1 MPGTHGRTS
10 RLGPAPPELP
20 WRARGRL
27 VHGSLGRGRRDG
39 SGGQALR
46 ERRAGRMT
54 QSEGGRGRAGLTLNL
69 KHDPQLGGGGRE
81 PVRVTACAET
91 CENDDLENKRVASVW
106 STTGGEQRG
115 GHESPRHFWVT
126 GESLACQDTSDKQL
140 KQPVAAPPAVAKEM
154 PFEGQD
160 WGQVP
165 VRKLVPLRQNV
176 FVAWRGA
183 GRHKW
188 KRVHGNM
195 RRTHLGGGIS
205 VTC

>member
-1 MPGTHGRTS
+1 MGERADSVPHPQSSRGGREADWYMGDT
-10 RLGPAPPELP
+10 GGEGAMAQE
-20 WRARGRL
+20 
-27 VHGSLGRGRRDG
+27 GRR
-39 SGGQALR
+39 SGNA
-46 ERRAGRMT
+46 ERGRMT

-69 KHDPQLGGGGRE
+69 KHDPQLGGRGRE
-81 PVRVTACAET
+81 PVRVTACAKT
-91 CENDDLENKRVASVW
+91 CENDDLEDKRVASVW

-115 GHESPRHFWVT
+115 GRESPGHFWVM